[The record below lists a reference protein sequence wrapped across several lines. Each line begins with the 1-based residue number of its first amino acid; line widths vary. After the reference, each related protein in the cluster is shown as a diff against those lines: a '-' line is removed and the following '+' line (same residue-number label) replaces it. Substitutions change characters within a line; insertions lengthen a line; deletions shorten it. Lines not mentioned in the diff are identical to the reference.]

1 MEISKTKS
9 TTHIH
14 IFLISLRI
22 LHILWWYEDCIFVD
36 ETPSSEKYFTYN
48 SAYPGR
54 RTAFGDKTDVLR
66 SIHPNDSHSIW
77 PDPTDRGE
85 VIVSEKS
92 TAVYDVILD

>member
-1 MEISKTKS
+1 MHASFFSLFYVYPAWIMEIPKTKS
-9 TTHIH
+9 W
-14 IFLISLRI
+14 FLLI
-22 LHILWWYEDCIFVD
+22 CI
-36 ETPSSEKYFTYN
+36 TFTYN

-66 SIHPNDSHSIW
+66 PIHPNDSHSIR

-92 TAVYDVILD
+92 TAVYLVLH